1 MRKGDCRLRAIPV
14 FLQTMIERQE
24 SFAKSAQG
32 LKPAGILDALR
43 GAEAPLFHGTA
54 GFRGAS
60 PGYGSPHCYGTAGV
74 RGTSPGYGSP
84 HFCGSQNYRGASRGR
99 GFALMLL
106 ALMVLAVSVMAQAQ
120 AEKYPQ
126 TIVFMTDFGVVDDSV
141 ALCKGVMYSIV
152 PQVRIVDL
160 THEVTPFSI
169 LDGARF
175 LYGATPYFP
184 AGTVFVVV
192 IDPTVGSTRKAIVAK
207 SKRGQYFVLPD
218 NGLLTLVEQRDG
230 IEGVHEVTNPDWMI
244 GTKMSSTFHGR
255 DIFSPAGAHVAR
267 GDDWTKAGPEVPVA
281 ALVRLELKVARVDE
295 RGASAEVIATDGPFG
310 NLVTN
315 LTAEDFLKLGYQR
328 GQEVPV
334 KIGGKEMKIKFVK
347 TFSDVPLGQ
356 PLLYIDS
363 RGRFAMAV
371 NQGSFAAVYGVKPPM
386 EFSVA
391 RAGK

>member
-1 MRKGDCRLRAIPV
+1 MIAASKHANDHNKNDRNKNDRKPKILALVLALLTAVLTLMTVSSPV
-14 FLQTMIERQE
+14 
-24 SFAKSAQG
+24 ASAQ
-32 LKPAGILDALR
+32 
-43 GAEAPLFHGTA
+43 
-54 GFRGAS
+54 
-60 PGYGSPHCYGTAGV
+60 
-74 RGTSPGYGSP
+74 TS
-84 HFCGSQNYRGASRGR
+84 
-99 GFALMLL
+99 
-106 ALMVLAVSVMAQAQ
+106 
-120 AEKYPQ
+120 KYPQ

-141 ALCKGVMYSIV
+141 ALCRGVMYSIM
-152 PQVRIVDL
+152 PEVRIVDL

-184 AGTVFVVV
+184 SGTVFVVV

-230 IEGVHEVTNPDWMI
+230 IEGVHEITNPDWMI

-267 GDDWTKAGPEVPVA
+267 GDDWITAGPEVPVKD
-281 ALVRLELKVARVDE
+281 LVRLNLQIAKLDD
-295 RGASAEVIATDGPFG
+295 RGLTGEVIATDGPFG

-315 LTAEDFLKLGYQR
+315 VDAEVFFKLGYQR

-334 KIGGKEMKIKFVK
+334 KLGDKEMKIKFVR
-347 TFSDVPLGQ
+347 TFSDVALGQ

-363 RGRFAMAV
+363 RGRFALAV
-371 NQGSFAAVYGVKPPM
+371 NQGSFAAVYGVKPPV
-386 EFSVA
+386 ELFIP
-391 RAGK
+391 RAAK